1 MKLVPAPTAA
11 LVTRASNSRV
21 PPSRRGFSLVEVVMA
36 LGIFSFAI
44 VAIIALFSG
53 VSKNTRAL
61 VDRDAMVAVWQS
73 LSTGITVM
81 SSTNIFAIP
90 SGTGSPG
97 RPEIF
102 ARVVQPGGVTNA
114 MSVEIETSATGF
126 TNTPSD
132 GRLYRA
138 RLYRALSGT
147 NEAAWLTNQAYYP
160 LRVQVDTFPA
170 DAYAPTNRPMEST
183 TLNVIWNVH

>member
-1 MKLVPAPTAA
+1 MKAVAAPAAA
-11 LVTRASNSRV
+11 LVAQAFSPRV
-21 PPSRRGFSLVEVVMA
+21 RSCLHFFTPMRWKPMPRCGFSLVEVVMA

-44 VAIIALFSG
+44 VAIIALFGG

-73 LSTGITVM
+73 LSTGITGM

-102 ARVVQPGGVTNA
+102 ARAVQPGGATNA
-114 MSVEIETSATGF
+114 MSAS
-126 TNTPSD
+126 
-132 GRLYRA
+132 R
-138 RLYRALSGT
+138 
-147 NEAAWLTNQAYYP
+147 
-160 LRVQVDTFPA
+160 
-170 DAYAPTNRPMEST
+170 
-183 TLNVIWNVH
+183 

>member
-1 MKLVPAPTAA
+1 MKRIATSMAGPAA
-11 LVTRASNSRV
+11 RATGIRA
-21 PPSRRGFSLVEVVMA
+21 FSLVEVVMA

-73 LSTGITVM
+73 LSTGITGM
-81 SSTNIFAIP
+81 SSINIFAIP
-90 SGTGSPG
+90 SGTASSG

-102 ARVVQPGGVTNA
+102 ARAVQPGGATNA
-114 MSVEIETSATGF
+114 MSVEIQNSVTLF
-126 TNTPSD
+126 TNTQAD

-147 NEAAWLTNQAYYP
+147 NEAPWLTNQAYYP
-160 LRVQVDTFPA
+160 LRVQVDVFA
-170 DAYAPTNRPMEST
+170 SDAYSSTNQPIEST
-183 TLNVIWNVH
+183 TFNLIWNAH

>member
-1 MKLVPAPTAA
+1 MRWKPMP
-11 LVTRASNSRV
+11 RC
-21 PPSRRGFSLVEVVMA
+21 GFSLVEVVMA

-44 VAIIALFSG
+44 VAIIALFGG
-53 VSKNTRAL
+53 VSKNTRSL
-61 VDRDAMVAVWQS
+61 VDRDATVAIWQS
-73 LSTGITVM
+73 LSSGIAAR
-81 SSTNIFAIP
+81 SSADIHAVP
-90 SGTGSPG
+90 PGTGDPG
-97 RPEIF
+97 RPELF
-102 ARVVQPGGVTNA
+102 ARVVQPGGGTNA